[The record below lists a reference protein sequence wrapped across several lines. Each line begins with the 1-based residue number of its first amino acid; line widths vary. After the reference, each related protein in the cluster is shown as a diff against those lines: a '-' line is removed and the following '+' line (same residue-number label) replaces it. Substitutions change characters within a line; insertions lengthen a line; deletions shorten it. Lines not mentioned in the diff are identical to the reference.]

1 MELNSKED
9 LYSTLNENT
18 ARLSIIE
25 QSTNEKTKDD
35 MPKDDDNSKDETT
48 EVETVD
54 EIEKLLNSSSRK
66 EKTKNATNRRNS
78 KNIQRRW
85 GFWNGKTFKSQ

>member
-9 LYSTLNENT
+9 LYSTLDEIM
-18 ARLSIIE
+18 ARLSVIE

-35 MPKDDDNSKDETT
+35 MPKEDDNQKDETI

-54 EIEKLLNSSSRK
+54 EIEKLLNS
-66 EKTKNATNRRNS
+66 
-78 KNIQRRW
+78 
-85 GFWNGKTFKSQ
+85 

>member
-9 LYSTLNENT
+9 LYSTLDEIM

-25 QSTNEKTKDD
+25 QSTKEK
-35 MPKDDDNSKDETT
+35 PKDDKPKEEPKQET

-54 EIEKLLNSSSRK
+54 EIEKLLNS
-66 EKTKNATNRRNS
+66 
-78 KNIQRRW
+78 
-85 GFWNGKTFKSQ
+85 